1 MESKLVL
8 DVKPDQIT
16 IALLEDGRLVEL
28 TRESREVTFSV
39 GNIYLAKVR
48 KVMPG
53 LNASFVEVGSEKEAF
68 LHYLDLGFHFTT
80 INEYTKQMLDNRKKN
95 FAMSKVQFSP
105 ELPKEGKIAEHLKQG
120 MEILVQVAKEPI
132 STKGP
137 RLTSELSIAGRSL
150 VLIPFSNKVSISQK
164 IKSSAERSRL
174 RKIVQSVRP
183 QNYGVIIRT
192 VAESKTSEELTSE
205 LSVLVKRWEETLQR
219 IKRAKTN
226 PAIVYEEVGRTESI
240 LRDHLNSNY
249 ESIIINDREVCDE
262 VKSYLSLIEPE
273 KASLV
278 KLYDDPLPIFDVYN
292 ITKQIKSAFGRVVPM
307 KRGSYLVIEHTE
319 ALHVIDVNSGTRS
332 KADNAQE
339 DNAFEVN
346 MIAVDEV
353 ARQMRLR
360 DMGGIVVVDLIDM
373 HTNEHKQ
380 QIYDRMR
387 TNMQND
393 SARHNVLP
401 LSKFGLMQ
409 ITRQR
414 VRPVLQIDTQESCPT
429 CSGKGVIRPSILFAD
444 VLREKIDMAVN
455 QLKAKHF
462 RLYVHPYVYAYLT
475 KGVFSICRRWR
486 WQYKFAFKLYP
497 NQDLAFLQYE
507 FVQRDG
513 TRLDLS
519 DASEMSS

>member
-8 DVKPDQIT
+8 DVKPDKIT

-28 TRESREVTFSV
+28 TKESREASFSV

-53 LNASFVEVGSEKEAF
+53 LNASFIEVGSDKEAF
-68 LHYLDLGFHFTT
+68 LHYLDLGFHFSTT
-80 INEYTKQMLDNRKKN
+80 YEYTKRLLANRKKGL
-95 FAMSKVQFSP
+95 AMSKVQFSP
-105 ELPKEGKIAEHLKQG
+105 ELPKEGKIGEFLQQG

-164 IKSSAERSRL
+164 IKSGAERNRL
-174 RKIVQSVRP
+174 RKIIQAVRP
-183 QNYGVIIRT
+183 RNYGVIIRT
-192 VAESKTSEELTSE
+192 VAESKKAEELE
-205 LSVLVKRWEETLQR
+205 NEMQVLVKRWEETLTR
-219 IKRAKTN
+219 IARTKTN
-226 PAIVYEEVGRTESI
+226 PALVYEEVGRTEAI

-249 ESIIINDREVCDE
+249 ESIIINDRQVYEE

-278 KLYDDPLPIFDVYN
+278 KFYDDALPIFDVYN

-307 KRGSYLVIEHTE
+307 KRGAYLVIEHTE
-319 ALHVIDVNSGTRS
+319 ALHVIDVNSGTRT
-332 KADNAQE
+332 KAGNAQE

-360 DMGGIVVVDLIDM
+360 DMGGIVVIDLIDM

-380 QIYDRMR
+380 QIYERMR
-387 TNMQND
+387 DNMQGD

-414 VRPVLQIDTQESCPT
+414 VRPVLQIDTQETCPT
-429 CSGKGVIRPSILFAD
+429 CAGKGKIRPSLLFAD
-444 VLREKIDMAVN
+444 MLREKIDMAVY
-455 QLKAKHF
+455 QLHARRFH
-462 RLYVHPYVYAYLT
+462 LYVHPYVYAYLT
-475 KGVFSICRRWR
+475 KGFWSLYRKWRWR
-486 WQYKFAFKLYP
+486 YGFAFRLIP
-497 NQDLAFLQYE
+497 NQDFAFLQYE
-507 FVQRDG
+507 FVQKDG
-513 TRLDLS
+513 TKLDLS
-519 DASEMSS
+519 DSMEMA